1 MKNYFLEYY
10 EKVKNGEILVG
21 KELMKTLDNLYKD
34 LANPRYFFDLKPGSI
49 RIDFIET
56 FCKHTKSPFTG
67 LPFKLTLWEK
77 AFLQVSYGFKMSDT
91 KLRRFNEVI
100 LLIARKN
107 GKTTFIAGIDLAE
120 FFLSK
125 GVDIVCASNTSEQAN
140 ILFDEINNMREASPT
155 LEKRTS
161 KNIFCIKFGKKND
174 KRSSLNKSK
183 IKKMSAQSK
192 NKDGY
197 NIEVGCIDEVH
208 EMTDSK
214 VYDAIKQSQST
225 KKEPLIFI
233 ITTEGVTIGG
243 FLDSKLEYARKI
255 IKSEIE
261 DERVL
266 PWLYTSYLEDLM
278 NKSKN
283 DLATRV
289 TMLCKDFNIKQ
300 TEDGS
305 WLNFKDIENKD
316 TFKLDDLKGSYA
328 IGGVD
333 LSSTTDLTAAVLYIE
348 KQGKKYLIS
357 HFFMPSD
364 VLKERIQ
371 EDSVPYDIWVEKGYI
386 TLTDGSQNDFSLV
399 TQWFRSMIDKY
410 DIRPLWVGYDPW
422 NSQYW
427 VKEMENMGFEM
438 EKIRQG
444 VYTLSEPMKQL
455 EADLRN
461 HALNYNNNPIIKWC
475 LANTQ
480 AKVDVNGNIQPSK
493 LNSRLK
499 RIDGTV
505 ATIIAYATL
514 TRYKLDYESVV
525 K

>member
-1 MKNYFLEYY
+1 MI
-10 EKVKNGEILVG
+10 EKRIEKILVTPKLKQRKRVAAYVRVFVDKETMLHSFTAQASYY
-21 KELMKTLDNLYKD
+21 KELISKHKD
-34 LANPRYFFDLKPGSI
+34 WLFVDVYADYGISGTKVNRPEFNRM
-49 RIDFIET
+49 IDDCMTGKINMII
-56 FCKHTKSPFTG
+56 TKSI
-67 LPFKLTLWEK
+67 
-77 AFLQVSYGFKMSDT
+77 S
-91 KLRRFNEVI
+91 RFARNTTI
-100 LLIARKN
+100 LLSTIRELKALN
-107 GKTTFIAGIDLAE
+107 IDVYFE
-120 FFLSK
+120 
-125 GVDIVCASNTSEQAN
+125 EQN
-140 ILFDEINNMREASPT
+140 INS
-155 LEKRTS
+155 
-161 KNIFCIKFGKKND
+161 
-174 KRSSLNKSK
+174 
-183 IKKMSAQSK
+183 MS
-192 NKDGY
+192 
-197 NIEVGCIDEVH
+197 
-208 EMTDSK
+208 
-214 VYDAIKQSQST
+214 
-225 KKEPLIFI
+225 
-233 ITTEGVTIGG
+233 
-243 FLDSKLEYARKI
+243 
-255 IKSEIE
+255 
-261 DERVL
+261 ERVH
-266 PWLYTSYLEDLM
+266 PWLYTQDTQEEIFTDPKTWIKSNPSLGEIKQVSYLEDLM

-316 TFKLDDLKGSYA
+316 TFKIDDLRGSYA

-333 LSSTTDLTAAVLYIE
+333 LSSTTDLTCAVLYVE

-364 VLKERIQ
+364 VLKERIK

-427 VKEMENMGFEM
+427 VKEMEDMGFEM

-455 EADLRN
+455 EADIKN
-461 HALNYNNNPIIKWC
+461 HALNYNNNPIMKWC

-514 TRYKLDYESVV
+514 SRYRIDYNNIP